1 MIYQLPNGKIINIT
15 IEQYL
20 ELSDEDIQYLVSID
34 YGNFARSPWAES
46 AISKTG
52 KKDQHKPED
61 TEHDTSIDYTAEEE
75 DCHQK
80 GNFILEDSDIEDFP
94 DIPDIESD

>member
-52 KKDQHKPED
+52 KKDQH
-61 TEHDTSIDYTAEEE
+61 
-75 DCHQK
+75 
-80 GNFILEDSDIEDFP
+80 
-94 DIPDIESD
+94 